1 MSFAQAHVLQSTNGI
16 DHVVESSGEDV
27 APSLRVFVLLDL
39 VLVALS
45 VLLGR
50 FLASSAA
57 GSDGCYRV
65 RGWSVGHV

>member
-1 MSFAQAHVLQSTNGI
+1 MSCAQARVLQSTNSI
-16 DHVVESSGEDV
+16 DHVVDSSGENV
-27 APSLRVFVLLDL
+27 ASSLRVFALLGL

-50 FLASSAA
+50 FLATSAA

-65 RGWSVGHV
+65 RGWSVRYI